1 MDFQL
6 AIFLE
11 AFPLLLRGAWVTLYL
26 SLISTSIG
34 MMLGLLVGV
43 ARVSRLRAIRA
54 TATVYTEVIRG
65 TPLLMQLIVLYYGL
79 PSVGINLE
87 AVEAGIIGLSANS
100 AAYVGEIF
108 RAGIQ
113 SVGRGQR
120 EAGIASGLTRMQTM
134 RFIILPQAF
143 RLVLPPLTNEF
154 VTMLKDSSLVST
166 LAIAELLRTGR
177 EIVAWKVNVFSPFAG
192 VTLLYLAMT
201 LPLTHLARYMERRI
215 DPDRRLI
222 AHL

>member
-1 MDFQL
+1 MDFNL
-6 AIFLE
+6 SIFLE
-11 AFPLLLRGAWVTLYL
+11 TLPLLLGGAWVTLYI
-26 SLISTSIG
+26 SLISSSIG
-34 MMLGLLVGV
+34 VALGLFIGM
-43 ARVSRLRAIRA
+43 ARVSRFRAVRTI
-54 TATVYTEVIRG
+54 ATVYTEMIRG
-65 TPLLMQLIVLYYGL
+65 TPLLMQLIILYYGL

-87 AVEAGIIGLSANS
+87 AIVAGIIGLSANS

-113 SVGRGQR
+113 SVGRGQM
-120 EAGIASGLTRMQTM
+120 EAARAAGLTHLQAM
-134 RFIILPQAF
+134 RYVVLPQAF
-143 RLVLPPLTNEF
+143 RMVLPPLTNEF

-177 EIVAWKVNVFSPFAG
+177 EVVAWKVNVFSPFAG

-201 LPLTHLARYMERRI
+201 LPLTHLARYLERRI
-215 DPDRRLI
+215 DPDRRLS

>member
-87 AVEAGIIGLSANS
+87 AVAAGIIGLSANS

-120 EAGIASGLTRMQTM
+120 EAGIASGLRRMQTM

>member
-1 MDFQL
+1 MDFKL
-6 AIFLE
+6 SIFLE
-11 AFPLLLRGAWVTLYL
+11 VFPFLLRGAWVTLYI
-26 SLISTSIG
+26 SLVSSGIG
-34 MMLGLLVGV
+34 AALGLFVGM
-43 ARVSRLRAIRA
+43 ARVSRFRAIRA
-54 TATVYTEVIRG
+54 TAMMYTETIRG

-87 AVEAGIIGLSANS
+87 AVVAGIIGLSANS

-113 SVGRGQR
+113 SVGRGQM
-120 EAGIASGLTRMQTM
+120 EAAQAAGLTHLQAM
-134 RFIILPQAF
+134 RYVILPQAF
-143 RLVLPPLTNEF
+143 RMVLPPLTNEF
-154 VTMLKDSSLVST
+154 VTMLKDSSLVSS

-177 EIVAWKVNVFSPFAG
+177 EVVAWKVNVFSPFAG

-201 LPLTHLARYMERRI
+201 LPLTRLARSLERRI
-215 DPDRRLI
+215 DPDRRLS

>member
-1 MDFQL
+1 
-6 AIFLE
+6 
-11 AFPLLLRGAWVTLYL
+11 
-26 SLISTSIG
+26 
-34 MMLGLLVGV
+34 
-43 ARVSRLRAIRA
+43 
-54 TATVYTEVIRG
+54 
-65 TPLLMQLIVLYYGL
+65 MQLIVLYYGL

-87 AVEAGIIGLSANS
+87 AVAAGIIGLSANS

-120 EAGIASGLTRMQTM
+120 EAGMASGLTRLQTM
-134 RFIILPQAF
+134 RYIIIPQAF

-201 LPLTHLARYMERRI
+201 LPLTHLARHLERRI
-215 DPDRRLI
+215 DPDRRLL

>member
-1 MDFQL
+1 MDFKL
-6 AIFLE
+6 SIFLE
-11 AFPLLLRGAWVTLYL
+11 AFPLLLGGAWVTLYL
-26 SLISTSIG
+26 SLISSSIG
-34 MMLGLLVGV
+34 AVLGLFVAM
-43 ARVSRLRAIRA
+43 ARVSRFGMLRA
-54 TATVYTEVIRG
+54 TAGLYTEVVRG

-79 PSVGINLE
+79 PSVGINLD
-87 AVEAGIIGLSANS
+87 AVVAGIIGLSANS

-120 EAGIASGLTRMQTM
+120 EAAQASGLTHLQVM
-134 RFIILPQAF
+134 RYVILPQAF
-143 RLVLPPLTNEF
+143 RMVLPPLTNEF

-177 EIVAWKVNVFSPFAG
+177 EVVAWKVNVFSPFAG
-192 VTLLYLAMT
+192 VTLLYLGMT
-201 LPLTHLARYMERRI
+201 LPLTRLARHLERRI
-215 DPDRRLI
+215 DPERRLS

>member
-1 MDFQL
+1 VDFQL
-6 AIFLE
+6 SIFLE

-34 MMLGLLVGV
+34 MVLGLLVGV
-43 ARVSRLRAIRA
+43 ARVSRLRGIRA

-87 AVEAGIIGLSANS
+87 AVAAGIIGLSANS

-120 EAGIASGLTRMQTM
+120 EAGMASGLTRLQTM

-215 DPDRRLI
+215 DPDRRLS

>member
-26 SLISTSIG
+26 SLISSSIG
-34 MMLGLLVGV
+34 MILGLLVGV
-43 ARVSRLRAIRA
+43 ARVSRLRAIRG

-65 TPLLMQLIVLYYGL
+65 TPHLMQLIVLYYGL

-87 AVEAGIIGLSANS
+87 AVAAGIIGLSANS

-120 EAGIASGLTRMQTM
+120 EAALASGLTRLQTM
-134 RFIILPQAF
+134 RSIILPQAF

-201 LPLTHLARYMERRI
+201 LPLTHLARHLERRI

>member
-34 MMLGLLVGV
+34 MFLGLLVGV
-43 ARVSRLRAIRA
+43 ARVSRLRGIRA

-87 AVEAGIIGLSANS
+87 AVAAGIIGLSANS

-113 SVGRGQR
+113 SV
-120 EAGIASGLTRMQTM
+120 
-134 RFIILPQAF
+134 
-143 RLVLPPLTNEF
+143 
-154 VTMLKDSSLVST
+154 
-166 LAIAELLRTGR
+166 
-177 EIVAWKVNVFSPFAG
+177 
-192 VTLLYLAMT
+192 
-201 LPLTHLARYMERRI
+201 
-215 DPDRRLI
+215 
-222 AHL
+222 

>member
-34 MMLGLLVGV
+34 MFLGLLVGV
-43 ARVSRLRAIRA
+43 ARVSRLRGIRA

-87 AVEAGIIGLSANS
+87 AVAAGIIGLSANS

-120 EAGIASGLTRMQTM
+120 EAALASGLRRLQTM
-134 RFIILPQAF
+134 RYIILPQAF

-201 LPLTHLARYMERRI
+201 LPLTHLARHLERRI

>member
-1 MDFQL
+1 MDFKL
-6 AIFLE
+6 SIFVE
-11 AFPLLLRGAWVTLYL
+11 VFPFLLRGAWVTLYI
-26 SLISTSIG
+26 SLVSSGIG
-34 MMLGLLVGV
+34 AGLGLFVGM
-43 ARVSRLRAIRA
+43 ARVSRVRGIRA
-54 TATVYTEVIRG
+54 TAMMYTEAIRG

-87 AVEAGIIGLSANS
+87 AIVAGIIGLSANS

-113 SVGRGQR
+113 SVGRGQM
-120 EAGIASGLTRMQTM
+120 EAAQAGGLTHLQAM
-134 RFIILPQAF
+134 RYVILPQAF
-143 RLVLPPLTNEF
+143 RMVLPPLTNEF

-177 EIVAWKVNVFSPFAG
+177 EVVAWKVNVFSPFAG

-201 LPLTHLARYMERRI
+201 LPLTRLARSLERRI
-215 DPDRRLI
+215 DPDRRLS

>member
-1 MDFQL
+1 VDFKL
-6 AIFLE
+6 SIFLE
-11 AFPLLLRGAWVTLYL
+11 TFPLLLGGAWVTLYI
-26 SLISTSIG
+26 SLISSSIG
-34 MMLGLLVGV
+34 VALGLFMGM
-43 ARVSRLRAIRA
+43 ARVSRFRAVRTI
-54 TATVYTEVIRG
+54 ATVYTEMIRG
-65 TPLLMQLIVLYYGL
+65 TPLLMQLIILYYGL

-87 AVEAGIIGLSANS
+87 AIVAGIIGLSANS

-113 SVGRGQR
+113 SVGRGQM
-120 EAGIASGLTRMQTM
+120 EAARAAGLTHLQAM
-134 RFIILPQAF
+134 RYVVLPQAF
-143 RLVLPPLTNEF
+143 RMVLPPLTNEF

-177 EIVAWKVNVFSPFAG
+177 EVVAWKVNVFSPFAG

-201 LPLTHLARYMERRI
+201 LPLTHVARYLERRI
-215 DPDRRLI
+215 DPDRRLS

>member
-1 MDFQL
+1 VDFEL
-6 AIFLE
+6 SIFLE

-26 SLISTSIG
+26 SLVSSGIG
-34 MMLGLLVGV
+34 TVLGLLVGV

-54 TATVYTEVIRG
+54 TATIYTEVIRG

-87 AVEAGIIGLSANS
+87 AVVAGIIGLSANS

-120 EAGIASGLTRMQTM
+120 EAALASGLTRLQTM
-134 RFIILPQAF
+134 RHIILPQAF

-201 LPLTHLARYMERRI
+201 LPLTHVARHLERRI
-215 DPDRRLI
+215 DPDRRLS

>member
-1 MDFQL
+1 MDFNL
-6 AIFLE
+6 SIFLE
-11 AFPLLLRGAWVTLYL
+11 TFPLLLGGAWVTLYI
-26 SLISTSIG
+26 SLISSSIG
-34 MMLGLLVGV
+34 VALGLFMGM
-43 ARVSRLRAIRA
+43 ARVSRFRAVRAI
-54 TATVYTEVIRG
+54 ATVYTEMIRG
-65 TPLLMQLIVLYYGL
+65 TPLLMQLIILYYGL

-87 AVEAGIIGLSANS
+87 AIVAGIIGLSANS

-113 SVGRGQR
+113 SVGRGQM
-120 EAGIASGLTRMQTM
+120 EAARAGGLTHLQAM
-134 RFIILPQAF
+134 RYVVLPQAF
-143 RLVLPPLTNEF
+143 RMVLPPLTNEF

-177 EIVAWKVNVFSPFAG
+177 EVVAWKVNVFSPFAG

-201 LPLTHLARYMERRI
+201 LPLTHLARYLERRI
-215 DPDRRLI
+215 DPDRRLS

>member
-1 MDFQL
+1 VDFKL
-6 AIFLE
+6 TIFLE
-11 AFPLLLRGAWVTLYL
+11 TFPLLLGGAWVTLYI
-26 SLISTSIG
+26 SLISSSIG
-34 MMLGLLVGV
+34 VALGLFVGM
-43 ARVSRLRAIRA
+43 ARVSRFRAIRA
-54 TATVYTEVIRG
+54 MATVYTEVIRG

-87 AVEAGIIGLSANS
+87 AIVAGIIGLSANS

-113 SVGRGQR
+113 SVGRGQI
-120 EAGIASGLTRMQTM
+120 EAARAGGLTHLQAM
-134 RFIILPQAF
+134 RYVVLPQAF
-143 RLVLPPLTNEF
+143 RMVLPPLTNEF

-177 EIVAWKVNVFSPFAG
+177 EVVAWKVNVFSPFAG
-192 VTLLYLAMT
+192 VTLLYLGMT
-201 LPLTHLARYMERRI
+201 LPLTHLARYLERRI
-215 DPDRRLI
+215 DPDRRLS

>member
-1 MDFQL
+1 MDFKL
-6 AIFLE
+6 SIFLE
-11 AFPLLLRGAWVTLYL
+11 AFPLLLGGAWVTLYI
-26 SLISTSIG
+26 SLISSSIG
-34 MMLGLLVGV
+34 VVLGLFMGM
-43 ARVSRLRAIRA
+43 ARVSRFRAVRAI
-54 TATVYTEVIRG
+54 ATVYTETIRG
-65 TPLLMQLIVLYYGL
+65 TPLLMQLIILYYGL

-87 AVEAGIIGLSANS
+87 AIVAGIIGLSANS

-113 SVGRGQR
+113 SVGRGQM
-120 EAGIASGLTRMQTM
+120 EAARAAGLRHLQAM
-134 RFIILPQAF
+134 RYVVLPQAF
-143 RLVLPPLTNEF
+143 RMVLPPLTNEF

-177 EIVAWKVNVFSPFAG
+177 EVVAWKVNVFSPFAG

-201 LPLTHLARYMERRI
+201 LPLTHLARYLERRI
-215 DPDRRLI
+215 DPDRRLS

>member
-1 MDFQL
+1 MDFNL
-6 AIFLE
+6 SIFLE
-11 AFPLLLRGAWVTLYL
+11 TFPLLLGGAWVTLYI
-26 SLISTSIG
+26 SLISSSIG
-34 MMLGLLVGV
+34 VALGLFMGM
-43 ARVSRLRAIRA
+43 ARISRFRAVRAI
-54 TATVYTEVIRG
+54 ATVYTEMIRG
-65 TPLLMQLIVLYYGL
+65 TPLLMQLIILYYGL

-87 AVEAGIIGLSANS
+87 AIVAGIIGLSANS

-113 SVGRGQR
+113 SVGRGQM
-120 EAGIASGLTRMQTM
+120 EAGRASGLTHLQAM
-134 RFIILPQAF
+134 RYVVLPQAF
-143 RLVLPPLTNEF
+143 RVVLPPLTNEF

-177 EIVAWKVNVFSPFAG
+177 EVVAWKVNVFSPFAG

-201 LPLTHLARYMERRI
+201 LPLTHLARYLERRI
-215 DPDRRLI
+215 DPDRRLS

>member
-6 AIFLE
+6 SIFLE
-11 AFPLLLRGAWVTLYL
+11 TFPLLLGGAWVTLYI
-26 SLISTSIG
+26 SLISSSIG
-34 MMLGLLVGV
+34 VALGLFMGM
-43 ARVSRLRAIRA
+43 ARVSRFRAVRAI
-54 TATVYTEVIRG
+54 ATVYTEMIRG
-65 TPLLMQLIVLYYGL
+65 TPLLMQLIILYYGL

-87 AVEAGIIGLSANS
+87 AIVAGIIGLSANS

-113 SVGRGQR
+113 SVGRGQM
-120 EAGIASGLTRMQTM
+120 EAARAGGLTHLQAM
-134 RFIILPQAF
+134 RYVVLPQAF
-143 RLVLPPLTNEF
+143 RMVLPPLTNEF

-177 EIVAWKVNVFSPFAG
+177 EVVAWKVNVFSPFAG

-201 LPLTHLARYMERRI
+201 LPLTHLARYLERRI
-215 DPDRRLI
+215 DPDRRLS

>member
-1 MDFQL
+1 MDFKFS
-6 AIFLE
+6 IFLE
-11 AFPLLLRGAWVTLYL
+11 VFPLLLGGAWVTLYL
-26 SLISTSIG
+26 SLTASSIG
-34 MMLGLLVGV
+34 ATLGLFVGM
-43 ARVSRLRAIRA
+43 ARVSRFRSVQVAA
-54 TATVYTEVIRG
+54 TTYTEVIRG

-87 AVEAGIIGLSANS
+87 AVAAGIIGLSANS

-108 RAGIQ
+108 RAGFQ
-113 SVGRGQR
+113 SVGRGQM
-120 EAGIASGLTRMQTM
+120 EAAQASGLTHLQAIRYV
-134 RFIILPQAF
+134 ILPQAF
-143 RLVLPPLTNEF
+143 RIVLPPLTNEF

-177 EIVAWKVNVFSPFAG
+177 EVVAWKVNVFSPFAG

-201 LPLTHLARYMERRI
+201 LPLTHLARYLERRI
-215 DPDRRLI
+215 DPDRRLV

>member
-1 MDFQL
+1 VDFKL

-11 AFPLLLRGAWVTLYL
+11 TFPLLLGGAWVTLYI
-26 SLISTSIG
+26 SLISSSIG
-34 MMLGLLVGV
+34 VALGLFMGM
-43 ARVSRLRAIRA
+43 ARVSRFRAVRTI
-54 TATVYTEVIRG
+54 ATVYTEMIRG
-65 TPLLMQLIVLYYGL
+65 TPLLMQLIILYYGL

-87 AVEAGIIGLSANS
+87 AIVAGIIGLSANS

-113 SVGRGQR
+113 SVGRGQM
-120 EAGIASGLTRMQTM
+120 EAARAAGLTHLQAM
-134 RFIILPQAF
+134 RYVVLPQAF
-143 RLVLPPLTNEF
+143 RMVLPPLTNEF

-177 EIVAWKVNVFSPFAG
+177 EVVAWKVNVFSPFAG

-201 LPLTHLARYMERRI
+201 LPLTHVARYLERRI
-215 DPDRRLI
+215 DPDRRLS

>member
-1 MDFQL
+1 VDFQL
-6 AIFLE
+6 TIFLE

-34 MMLGLLVGV
+34 MILGLLVGV
-43 ARVSRLRAIRA
+43 ARVSRLRGIRA

-87 AVEAGIIGLSANS
+87 AVAAGIIGLSANS

-120 EAGIASGLTRMQTM
+120 EAGMASGLTRLQTM
-134 RFIILPQAF
+134 RYIIIPQAF

-201 LPLTHLARYMERRI
+201 LPLTHLARHLERRI
-215 DPDRRLI
+215 DPDRRLL

>member
-1 MDFQL
+1 MDFKL
-6 AIFLE
+6 SIFLE
-11 AFPLLLRGAWVTLYL
+11 TFPLLLGGAWVTLYI
-26 SLISTSIG
+26 SLISSSIG
-34 MMLGLLVGV
+34 VALGLFMGM
-43 ARVSRLRAIRA
+43 ARVSRFRAVRTI
-54 TATVYTEVIRG
+54 ATVYTEMIRG
-65 TPLLMQLIVLYYGL
+65 TPLLMQLIILYYGL

-87 AVEAGIIGLSANS
+87 AIVAGIIGLSANS

-113 SVGRGQR
+113 SVGRGQM
-120 EAGIASGLTRMQTM
+120 EAARAGGLTHLQAM
-134 RFIILPQAF
+134 RYVVLPQAF
-143 RLVLPPLTNEF
+143 RMVLPPLTNEF

-177 EIVAWKVNVFSPFAG
+177 EVVAWKVNVFSPFAG

-201 LPLTHLARYMERRI
+201 LPLTHVARYLERRI
-215 DPDRRLI
+215 DPDRRLS

>member
-6 AIFLE
+6 TIFLE

-34 MMLGLLVGV
+34 MILGLLVGV

-87 AVEAGIIGLSANS
+87 AVAAGIIGLSANS

-120 EAGIASGLTRMQTM
+120 EAGMASGLTRLQTM
-134 RFIILPQAF
+134 RYIIIPQAF

-201 LPLTHLARYMERRI
+201 LPLTHLARHLERRI
-215 DPDRRLI
+215 DPDRRLL

>member
-1 MDFQL
+1 MDFKL
-6 AIFLE
+6 SIFLE
-11 AFPLLLRGAWVTLYL
+11 AFPLLLGGAWVTLYI
-26 SLISTSIG
+26 SLISSSIG
-34 MMLGLLVGV
+34 VVLGLFMGM
-43 ARVSRLRAIRA
+43 ARVSRFRAVRA
-54 TATVYTEVIRG
+54 VATVYTETIRG
-65 TPLLMQLIVLYYGL
+65 TPLLMQLIILYYGL

-87 AVEAGIIGLSANS
+87 AIVAGIIGLSANS

-113 SVGRGQR
+113 SVGRGQM
-120 EAGIASGLTRMQTM
+120 EAARAGGLTHLQAM
-134 RFIILPQAF
+134 RYVVLPQAF
-143 RLVLPPLTNEF
+143 RMVLPPLTNEF

-177 EIVAWKVNVFSPFAG
+177 EVVAWKVNVFSPFAG

-201 LPLTHLARYMERRI
+201 LPMTHLARYLERRI
-215 DPDRRLI
+215 DPDRRLS

>member
-1 MDFQL
+1 MDFNL
-6 AIFLE
+6 SIFLE
-11 AFPLLLRGAWVTLYL
+11 TFPLLLGGAWVTLYI
-26 SLISTSIG
+26 SLISSSIG
-34 MMLGLLVGV
+34 VALGLFMGM
-43 ARVSRLRAIRA
+43 ARVSRFRAVRAI
-54 TATVYTEVIRG
+54 ATVYTEMIRG
-65 TPLLMQLIVLYYGL
+65 TPLLMQLIILYYGL

-87 AVEAGIIGLSANS
+87 AIVAGIIGLSANS

-113 SVGRGQR
+113 SVSRGQM
-120 EAGIASGLTRMQTM
+120 EAARAGGLTHLQAM
-134 RFIILPQAF
+134 RYVVLPQAF
-143 RLVLPPLTNEF
+143 RMVLPPLTNEF

-177 EIVAWKVNVFSPFAG
+177 EVVAWKVNVFSPFAG

-201 LPLTHLARYMERRI
+201 LPLTHLARYLERRI
-215 DPDRRLI
+215 DPDRRLS

>member
-1 MDFQL
+1 VDFQL
-6 AIFLE
+6 SIFLE

-34 MMLGLLVGV
+34 MILGLLVGV
-43 ARVSRLRAIRA
+43 ARVSRLRGIRA

-87 AVEAGIIGLSANS
+87 AVAAGIIGLSANS

-120 EAGIASGLTRMQTM
+120 EAGMASGLTRLQTM

-215 DPDRRLI
+215 DPDRRLS

>member
-1 MDFQL
+1 MDFKL
-6 AIFLE
+6 SIFLE
-11 AFPLLLRGAWVTLYL
+11 VIPLLLGGAWVTLYL
-26 SLISTSIG
+26 SLISSTIG
-34 MMLGLLVGV
+34 AVSGLFLGM
-43 ARVSRLRAIRA
+43 ARVSRFRVIRAIA
-54 TATVYTEVIRG
+54 TLYTEVIRG

-87 AVEAGIIGLSANS
+87 AVAAGIIGLSANS

-120 EAGIASGLTRMQTM
+120 EAAQASGLTYFQVM
-134 RFIILPQAF
+134 RYVILPQAF
-143 RLVLPPLTNEF
+143 RMVLPPLTNEF

-192 VTLLYLAMT
+192 VTLLYLGMT
-201 LPLTHLARYMERRI
+201 LPLTHLARFLERRI
-215 DPDRRLI
+215 DPERRLS
-222 AHL
+222 AYL

>member
-1 MDFQL
+1 MDFEL
-6 AIFLE
+6 SIFLE

-26 SLISTSIG
+26 SLVSSGIG
-34 MMLGLLVGV
+34 AALGLFVGV
-43 ARVSRLRAIRA
+43 ARVSRIRA
-54 TATVYTEVIRG
+54 VRTTATVYTEVIRG

-87 AVEAGIIGLSANS
+87 AVVAGIIGLSANS

-120 EAGIASGLTRMQTM
+120 EAALACGLTRPQTM
-134 RFIILPQAF
+134 RYIILPQAF

-201 LPLTHLARYMERRI
+201 LPLTHFARHLERRI
-215 DPDRRLI
+215 DPDRRLST
-222 AHL
+222 HL

>member
-1 MDFQL
+1 MDFKL
-6 AIFLE
+6 SIFVE
-11 AFPLLLRGAWVTLYL
+11 VFPFLLHGAWVTLYI
-26 SLISTSIG
+26 SLISSGIG
-34 MMLGLLVGV
+34 AGLGLFVGM
-43 ARVSRLRAIRA
+43 ARVSRVRAIRA
-54 TATVYTEVIRG
+54 TAMMYTEAIRG

-87 AVEAGIIGLSANS
+87 AIVAGIIGLSANS

-113 SVGRGQR
+113 SVGRGQM
-120 EAGIASGLTRMQTM
+120 EAAQAGGLTHLQAM
-134 RFIILPQAF
+134 RYVILPQAF
-143 RLVLPPLTNEF
+143 RMVLPPLTNEF

-177 EIVAWKVNVFSPFAG
+177 EVVAWKVNVFSPFAG

-201 LPLTHLARYMERRI
+201 LPLTRLARSLERRI
-215 DPDRRLI
+215 DPDRRLS

>member
-1 MDFQL
+1 MDFKL
-6 AIFLE
+6 SIFLE
-11 AFPLLLRGAWVTLYL
+11 TFPLLLGGAWVTLYI
-26 SLISTSIG
+26 SLISSSIG
-34 MMLGLLVGV
+34 VALGLFIGM
-43 ARVSRLRAIRA
+43 ARVSRFRAVRTI
-54 TATVYTEVIRG
+54 ATVYTEMIRG
-65 TPLLMQLIVLYYGL
+65 TPLLMQLIILYYGL

-87 AVEAGIIGLSANS
+87 AIVAGIIGLSANS

-113 SVGRGQR
+113 SVGRGQM
-120 EAGIASGLTRMQTM
+120 EAARAAGLTHLQAM
-134 RFIILPQAF
+134 RYVVLPQAF
-143 RLVLPPLTNEF
+143 RMVLPPLTNEF

-177 EIVAWKVNVFSPFAG
+177 EVVAWKVNVFSPFAG

-201 LPLTHLARYMERRI
+201 LPLTHLARYLERRI
-215 DPDRRLI
+215 DPDRRLS

>member
-26 SLISTSIG
+26 SLISSSLG
-34 MMLGLLVGV
+34 MILGLLVGV
-43 ARVSRLRAIRA
+43 ARVSRLRAIRG

-87 AVEAGIIGLSANS
+87 AVAAGIIGLSANS

-120 EAGIASGLTRMQTM
+120 EAALASGLTRLQTM
-134 RFIILPQAF
+134 RSIILPQAF

-201 LPLTHLARYMERRI
+201 LPLTHLARHLERRI

>member
-1 MDFQL
+1 VDFKL
-6 AIFLE
+6 SIFLE
-11 AFPLLLRGAWVTLYL
+11 TFPLLLGGAWVTLYI
-26 SLISTSIG
+26 SLISSSIG
-34 MMLGLLVGV
+34 VALGLFMGM
-43 ARVSRLRAIRA
+43 ARVSRFRAVRAI
-54 TATVYTEVIRG
+54 ATVYTEMIRG
-65 TPLLMQLIVLYYGL
+65 TPLLMQLIILYYGL

-87 AVEAGIIGLSANS
+87 AIVAGIIGLSANS

-113 SVGRGQR
+113 SVGRGQM
-120 EAGIASGLTRMQTM
+120 EAARAGGLTHLQAM
-134 RFIILPQAF
+134 RYVVLPQAF
-143 RLVLPPLTNEF
+143 RMVLPPLTNEF

-177 EIVAWKVNVFSPFAG
+177 EVVAWKVNVFSPFAG

-201 LPLTHLARYMERRI
+201 LPLTHLARYLERRI
-215 DPDRRLI
+215 DPDRRLS

>member
-1 MDFQL
+1 MDFKL
-6 AIFLE
+6 SIFLE
-11 AFPLLLRGAWVTLYL
+11 VFPLLLGGAWVTLYL
-26 SLISTSIG
+26 SLTASSIG
-34 MMLGLLVGV
+34 ATLGLFVGM
-43 ARVSRLRAIRA
+43 ARVSRFRAVRVSA
-54 TATVYTEVIRG
+54 TTYTEAIRG

-87 AVEAGIIGLSANS
+87 AIAAGIIGLSANS

-113 SVGRGQR
+113 SVGRGQL
-120 EAGIASGLTRMQTM
+120 EAAQASGLTHLQAM
-134 RFIILPQAF
+134 RYVILPQAF
-143 RLVLPPLTNEF
+143 RIVLPPLTNEF

-201 LPLTHLARYMERRI
+201 LPLTHLARYLERRI
-215 DPDRRLI
+215 DPDRRLV

>member
-1 MDFQL
+1 VDFKL
-6 AIFLE
+6 SIFLE
-11 AFPLLLRGAWVTLYL
+11 TFPLLLGGAWVTLYI
-26 SLISTSIG
+26 SLISSSIG
-34 MMLGLLVGV
+34 VALGLFMGM
-43 ARVSRLRAIRA
+43 ARVSRFRAVRAI
-54 TATVYTEVIRG
+54 ATVYTEMIRG
-65 TPLLMQLIVLYYGL
+65 TPLLMQLIILYYGL

-87 AVEAGIIGLSANS
+87 AIVAGIIGLSANS

-113 SVGRGQR
+113 SVGRGQM
-120 EAGIASGLTRMQTM
+120 EAARAGGLTHLQAM
-134 RFIILPQAF
+134 RYVVLPQAF
-143 RLVLPPLTNEF
+143 RMVLPPLTNEF

-177 EIVAWKVNVFSPFAG
+177 EVVAWKVNVFSPFTS

-201 LPLTHLARYMERRI
+201 LPLTHLARYLERRI
-215 DPDRRLI
+215 DPDRRLS

>member
-26 SLISTSIG
+26 SLISSCIG
-34 MMLGLLVGV
+34 MILGLLVGV
-43 ARVSRLRAIRA
+43 ARVSRLRAIRG

-87 AVEAGIIGLSANS
+87 AVAAGIIGLSANS

-120 EAGIASGLTRMQTM
+120 EAALASGLTRLQTM
-134 RFIILPQAF
+134 RSIILPQAF

-201 LPLTHLARYMERRI
+201 LPLTHLARHLERRI